1 MFIAFNKNYM
11 LLYNLRNTQQMSN
24 HKYTW
29 ELDRVNRFVYIILV
43 LIFGCF
49 VLAGS
54 GYFKPTAMPS
64 STDKQISIDKQSSEN
79 SDNNKTDNN
88 INKSPSIEEPDHNDK
103 QNNKQNS
110 DNSSNSPEETNKA
123 EKPKQSA
130 QNNQKNNDSA
140 MPSNKNNQP
149 NYRIEVSTSE
159 QKVRIYDND
168 TLIKEWT
175 VSTGK
180 NNSTPLGDFTIQNR
194 GEWFF
199 SEKYQEGAMWWVS
212 FKDWGIYLFHSVPM
226 DRNKNIIQEE
236 ADKLGSPAS
245 HGCIRMRVEHA
256 KWIYDNIPEGTPV
269 HIE

>member
-1 MFIAFNKNYM
+1 M
-11 LLYNLRNTQQMSN
+11 
-24 HKYTW
+24 
-29 ELDRVNRFVYIILV
+29 NRFIYIMIVLV
-43 LIFGCF
+43 ISCF
-49 VLAGS
+49 ALAGS
-54 GYFKPTAMPS
+54 GYFQPTAMTS
-64 STDKQISIDKQSSEN
+64 SIDKQSSEN
-79 SDNNKTDNN
+79 SNNKTNNSFNNPATEKSKQIDNQKDNN
-88 INKSPSIEEPDHNDK
+88 NENSCDSRTSPN
-103 QNNKQNS
+103 
-110 DNSSNSPEETNKA
+110 ETNKPN
-123 EKPKQSA
+123 KPEQLA
-130 QNNQKNNDSA
+130 QNDQKNKETA
-140 MPSNKNNQP
+140 EPSKNNHQ
-149 NYRIEVSTSE
+149 NKYRIDVSISE

-180 NNSTPLGDFTIQNR
+180 NNSTPVGDFTIQNR

-245 HGCIRMRVEHA
+245 HGCIRLRVEHA